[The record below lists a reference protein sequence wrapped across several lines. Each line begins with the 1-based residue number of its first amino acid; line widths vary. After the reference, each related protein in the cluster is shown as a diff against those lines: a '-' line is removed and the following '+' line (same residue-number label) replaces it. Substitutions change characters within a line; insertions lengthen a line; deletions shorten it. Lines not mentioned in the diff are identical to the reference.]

1 MGISF
6 AHLWFK
12 ENRLE
17 YVLSL
22 RVSMASDDNI
32 TGQKRQPEM
41 KFSIWRF
48 IMWGFILTVIF
59 SYFFGSYNARNR
71 VMLPYSVFKQQ
82 LIKGNVTEVSFKGNE
97 ISGSFSQTW
106 HDTGLSGDT
115 LKYQY
120 FSTIMPDLEDQELLS
135 VLDENNV
142 TVMAEKTDGS
152 SWWASLLILLFPWL
166 LLIGYFMYAGKRLT
180 SQMKG
185 MPGGGIF
192 GVGKSRA
199 KRFRKEMSS
208 VRYEDVAGLS
218 SAKKDLQ
225 EIVDYLKDPGKFA
238 NLGATI
244 PKGVLLMGPPG
255 TGKTL
260 LARATAGEAGVPF
273 FSTSGSEFIEMFV
286 GVGAS
291 RVRDM
296 FETAKREGPAI
307 IFIDELDSIGRV
319 RGTGLGGSHDE
330 REQTL
335 NQILTEM
342 DGFEPHESVVV
353 IAATNRPDV
362 LDPALTRPGR
372 FDRQITLDLPQKS
385 ARKEIL
391 KIHAQHVPLD
401 ESVDMARI
409 ASRSVGF
416 SGADLRNLVNEAA
429 LLAGRKGKNRVE
441 NKDFEDA
448 QDKIMLGAEREDKL
462 NDQER
467 EIVAYHE
474 AGHALLAKLL
484 PETDP
489 LQKVTIIARGRA
501 LGATEQI
508 PETDRYNLSKSYL
521 LGRIAVALGGR
532 VSEKLVFNEL
542 TSGAQQDLKQ
552 VTQLA
557 RKMVCQWGMSE
568 KLGPATYNQGE
579 EHPFLGRELVQ
590 VRDFSESTARMID
603 EEVQQIIIE
612 QENRALDLLAFH
624 RSKLDLLASSL
635 IEFETLENSDV
646 DRILGN
652 NSNES
657 SISENQKA
665 A

>member
-1 MGISF
+1 
-6 AHLWFK
+6 
-12 ENRLE
+12 
-17 YVLSL
+17 
-22 RVSMASDDNI
+22 
-32 TGQKRQPEM
+32 
-41 KFSIWRF
+41 
-48 IMWGFILTVIF
+48 
-59 SYFFGSYNARNR
+59 
-71 VMLPYSVFKQQ
+71 
-82 LIKGNVTEVSFKGNE
+82 
-97 ISGSFSQTW
+97 
-106 HDTGLSGDT
+106 
-115 LKYQY
+115 
-120 FSTIMPDLEDQELLS
+120 
-135 VLDENNV
+135 
-142 TVMAEKTDGS
+142 
-152 SWWASLLILLFPWL
+152 
-166 LLIGYFMYAGKRLT
+166 MYAGKRLS

-199 KRFRKEMSS
+199 KRFRKEMTS
-208 VRYEDVAGLS
+208 VRYDDVAGLS

-238 NLGATI
+238 SLGATI

-391 KIHAQHVPLD
+391 KIHAQNVPLD
-401 ESVDMARI
+401 ESVDMTRI
-409 ASRSVGF
+409 ASRTVGF

-441 NKDFEDA
+441 NKDFEEA

-474 AGHALLAKLL
+474 AGHALLAKLI

-590 VRDFSESTARMID
+590 IRDFSESTARMID

>member
-1 MGISF
+1 
-6 AHLWFK
+6 
-12 ENRLE
+12 
-17 YVLSL
+17 
-22 RVSMASDDNI
+22 MASDENI
-32 TGQKRQPEM
+32 TGQKRQPEV

-48 IMWGFILTVIF
+48 LLWGFVLTILF
-59 SYFFGSYNARNR
+59 SYFVGSYNESNR
-71 VMLPYSVFKQQ
+71 VMLPYSTFKQQ
-82 LIKGNVTEVSFKGNE
+82 VTMGNISEVKFKGNE
-97 ISGSFSQTW
+97 LTGTFSQAYK
-106 HDTGLSGDT
+106 DTGLSGDT
-115 LKYQY
+115 LEYKY
-120 FSTIMPDLEDQELLS
+120 FSTIKPDIEDPQLLS
-135 VLDENNV
+135 MLYDNNV
-142 TVMAEKTDGS
+142 TVIAERGDGS
-152 SWWASLLILLFPWL
+152 SWWASLLILFFPWL
-166 LLIGYFMYAGKRLT
+166 LLIGYFMYAGRRLS

-199 KRFRKEMSS
+199 KRFRKEMTS
-208 VRYEDVAGLS
+208 VRYDDVAGLS

-225 EIVDYLKDPGKFA
+225 EIVEYLKDPRKFTA
-238 NLGATI
+238 LGATI

-260 LARATAGEAGVPF
+260 LAKATAGEAGVPF

-296 FETAKREGPAI
+296 FETAKREAPAI

-385 ARKEIL
+385 ARREIL
-391 KIHAQHVPLD
+391 KIHAQNVPLD
-401 ESVDMARI
+401 ESVDMEKI
-409 ASRSVGF
+409 ASRTVGF

-429 LLAGRKGKNRVE
+429 LLAGRKRKTKVDY
-441 NKDFEDA
+441 KDFEEA

-462 NDQER
+462 DDNER
-467 EIVAYHE
+467 KIVAYHE
-474 AGHALLAKLL
+474 AGHALMAKLI

-508 PETDRYNLSKSYL
+508 PENDRYNLSKSYL

-532 VSEKLVFNEL
+532 ASEKLVFNEL

-552 VTQLA
+552 VTQIA
-557 RKMVCQWGMSE
+557 RKMICQWGMSD
-568 KLGPATYNQGE
+568 KLGPTVYNQGE
-579 EHPFLGRELVQ
+579 EKRVQ
-590 VRDFSESTARMID
+590 AC
-603 EEVQQIIIE
+603 
-612 QENRALDLLAFH
+612 
-624 RSKLDLLASSL
+624 SL
-635 IEFETLENSDV
+635 YPD
-646 DRILGN
+646 
-652 NSNES
+652 
-657 SISENQKA
+657 A
-665 A
+665 